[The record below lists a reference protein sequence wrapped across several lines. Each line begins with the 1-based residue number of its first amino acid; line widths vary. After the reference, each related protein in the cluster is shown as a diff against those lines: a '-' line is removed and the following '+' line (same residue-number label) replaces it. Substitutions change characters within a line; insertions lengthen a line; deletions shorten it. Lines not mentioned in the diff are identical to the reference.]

1 MSQNGPRHPLDPLT
15 ADEIARAWNLA
26 RAHDGLGPRLRVIS
40 VALAEPLR
48 SALSGTDAN
57 RQLERAAFVVLMDS
71 GARKTYEAVV
81 SLTQARVVSW
91 KHVPG
96 VQPAIVLDEFF
107 ECEAAVRADP
117 GWQAAMRRRGVTD
130 FSLAM
135 VDAWSAGNFGIEDE
149 KGRRLSRT
157 LTWVRRSPTDNGY
170 ARPVANL
177 IATVDLDEMK
187 VIAIED
193 YGVVPLPPED
203 ANYAP
208 DVAGSRSDLRP
219 LEIRQPQGPSFT
231 LDGHELAWQKWRM
244 RLGFTPGDGMLV
256 V

>member
-1 MSQNGPRHPLDPLT
+1 MSEDRSRHPLDPLT
-15 ADEIARAWNLA
+15 ADEVSRAWSLV
-26 RAHDGLGPRLRVIS
+26 RAQDGLGPRVRVIS
-40 VALAEPLR
+40 ITLAEPPREALR
-48 SALSGTDAN
+48 EPGAASHAS
-57 RQLERAAFVVLMDS
+57 ERAAFVVLIDRD
-71 GARKTYEAVV
+71 ARKTYEALV
-81 SLTQARVVSW
+81 SLTRGRVSSW
-91 KHVPG
+91 AHVPD

-135 VDAWSAGNFGIEDE
+135 VDPWSAGNFGIEDE

-203 ANYAP
+203 EAP
-208 DVAGSRSDLRP
+208 GAFQRRSKARTSTPSSPGAYPSVAVSR
-219 LEIRQPQGPSFT
+219 
-231 LDGHELAWQKWRM
+231 A
-244 RLGFTPGDGMLV
+244 
-256 V
+256 